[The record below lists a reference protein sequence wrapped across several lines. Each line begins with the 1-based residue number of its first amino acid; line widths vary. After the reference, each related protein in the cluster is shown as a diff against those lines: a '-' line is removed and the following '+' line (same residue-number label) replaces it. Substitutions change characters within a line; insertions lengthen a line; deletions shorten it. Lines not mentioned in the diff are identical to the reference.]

1 MGLNDW
7 GLFSGDY
14 AFLQDQNPT
23 KNDIFSPKW
32 GKIDPPSVVFSF
44 FVYFSP
50 VNSPDRWAWMPGDY
64 YHVIMPFYR
73 TKNDVFWPKIW

>member
-1 MGLNDW
+1 MT
-7 GLFSGDY
+7 GDY
-14 AFLQDQNPT
+14 FQVIMPFYRTKIRPKMTFLAQNG
-23 KNDIFSPKW
+23 
-32 GKIDPPSVVFSF
+32 GKLTPQVLFFPF